1 MLVMDNLDDKI
12 DTLVRDKL
20 ISLIQENAIRIKKI
34 TIKFTKS
41 NKKHTMDHWQTFYDS
56 YDKIYRN
63 MPRELLR
70 VEREVRKKFV
80 SPLTEDRITR
90 IKTMINLEGDLLFEK
105 LAVECQP
112 AFEKLG
118 QGKEY
123 EQRVEQTRKKLS
135 ENLDQQIQKSIE
147 ALNED
152 TGQGQKFSVQDLIEI
167 YGIKESMLHELNI
180 ISPLR
185 NINSQLSKVNGDS
198 RLADILNSVQDGFR
212 FLFQDIQKIRSSDVT
227 SKDARKKLKMEV
239 ARDTLTVREIVL
251 NSQPFMEQLALP
263 KDKRN
268 REIIKKSW
276 LKFFEVLEGQGE
288 RWKKVIPHFKPLY
301 NFMLDEES

>member
-1 MLVMDNLDDKI
+1 MDNLDDKI
-12 DTLVRDKL
+12 DTLTRDKL
-20 ISLIQENAIRIKKI
+20 ISLIQENAVRIKKI

-41 NKKHTMDHWQTFYDS
+41 NKKQTLGHWQALYDS

-70 VEREVRKKFV
+70 VEREVRTKFV
-80 SPLTEDRITR
+80 SPLTEDRIIR
-90 IKTMINLEGDLLFEK
+90 IKAMINSEGDLLFEK

-118 QGKEY
+118 QGREY

-135 ENLDQQIQKSIE
+135 ENLDQQIQKTVA
-147 ALNED
+147 ALNEE
-152 TGQGQKFSVQDLIEI
+152 TGQGQKVSVQDLLGI

-180 ISPLR
+180 ISPLQ
-185 NINSQLSKVNGDS
+185 NINSLLSRINGDS
-198 RLADILNSVQDGFR
+198 QLADILDNVQDGFR
-212 FLFQDIQKIRSSDVT
+212 FLFQDIQKIRSNDVA

-239 ARDTLTVREIVL
+239 ARDTMTVREIVL
-251 NSQPFMEQLALP
+251 NSQPFIEQLALP

-268 REIIKKSW
+268 HEIIKKSW
-276 LKFFEVLEGQGE
+276 LKFFEVLEGQGG
-288 RWKKVIPHFKPLY
+288 RWKEVIPHFKPLY